1 MMLFPRLAISMFAG
15 LLLWAGSARAELI
28 DRGGGLI
35 YDSVLNVTWMQ
46 DARYAITSG
55 ASAPGSGMSW
65 LEAKDWAN
73 SLEYYDP
80 IRNVT
85 WTDWR
90 LPSTNNA
97 LASQGFDTSGL
108 SSELAY
114 MYFVNLGFAANE
126 SLDRWDPEPTSTNY
140 NPFTNMSYRAFWS
153 GTEAGNI
160 RDRDWVWAVHFHF
173 GWQFL
178 EGLDGQ
184 GFAWAVRD
192 GDVAATG
199 TSVPEPAGSILLALG
214 IGGLAVRRRAARSP
228 VRH

>member
-1 MMLFPRLAISMFAG
+1 MMSFSRLAASVLAG
-15 LLLWAGSARAELI
+15 LLLWTGSARAELI

-35 YDSVLNVTWMQ
+35 YDTVLNVTWMQ

-55 ASAPGSGMSW
+55 ASAPGSGMNW
-65 LEAKDWAN
+65 FDAKEWVTNLEF
-73 SLEYYDP
+73 YDSV
-80 IRNVT
+80 RGVT

-90 LPSTNNA
+90 LPSTINNSTSA
-97 LASQGFDTSGL
+97 GFDSSGL
-108 SSELAY
+108 SSELAF
-114 MYFVNLGFAANE
+114 MYYVNLGFAANE

-140 NPFTNMSYRAFWS
+140 NPFTNIGYRSYWS
-153 GTEAGNI
+153 ETGADIPG
-160 RDRDWVWAVHFHF
+160 RDWAWALHFHF

-178 EGLDGQ
+178 NDQYDQ
-184 GFAWAVRD
+184 GYAWAVRD

-199 TSVPEPAGSILLALG
+199 TSVPEPAGTILLALG